1 MSDHHEI
8 DYEVEQR
15 GTAIK
20 IRATCDELDKVV
32 RHTSN
37 LTSAREYP
45 GGIDEYVEDRVE
57 DMIERALKAK
67 KEKERSNDIDRKG
80 KMEIPDPDPP
90 KPEDELGS

>member
-15 GTAIK
+15 GTSIK
-20 IRATCDELDKVV
+20 IRATCDALDRVV
-32 RHTSN
+32 RHTAN
-37 LTSAREYP
+37 LNSAREYA
-45 GGIDEYVEDRVE
+45 GGVDAYVEDRVE

-67 KEKERSNDIDRKG
+67 KEEERSNTIDREG
-80 KMEIPDPDPP
+80 KMEIEDPDPP